1 MNTLIISLLVIG
13 LLGSAVYF
21 WIRPR
26 RKPQSQALY
35 TDALSAIIRGQ
46 AEQAIDLLRSVVRTD
61 SSHVEAYM
69 HLGDLLREQNQ
80 VNKAL
85 KIHQSLTVR
94 PDLPGEFRL
103 EIHKS
108 LVLDY
113 ERLMDYPR
121 ANREAEQILKID
133 RKNIWANEKLLKFA
147 QLNNDWEQ
155 AMRFAKTGQR
165 LKKQVDVTEL
175 ATIKLL
181 EGRYLLER
189 DQQREAIACL
199 NKAIKIA
206 PDFGMPLFEM
216 GELYYRQGDLNN
228 AVSYWER
235 FALCR
240 PRQGA
245 KVYPKIETTLFEL
258 GRFSEA
264 EHFYRRVLE
273 KDSSILDAMVRLANV
288 LVDKGESR
296 AAINLV
302 EETLNKSAASIPANL
317 MKLKL
322 SLTSKNPHE
331 LSRKIDKILDL
342 LSSDSNQ

>member
-1 MNTLIISLLVIG
+1 
-13 LLGSAVYF
+13 
-21 WIRPR
+21 
-26 RKPQSQALY
+26 
-35 TDALSAIIRGQ
+35 
-46 AEQAIDLLRSVVRTD
+46 
-61 SSHVEAYM
+61 M

-133 RKNIWANEKLLKFA
+133 RKNNWANEKLLKFA

-235 FALCR
+235 FALCSS
-240 PRQGA
+240 RQGV

-331 LSRKIDKILDL
+331 LARKIDKILDL